1 MGGRAEDMEG
11 LAMKKKRWNRKFWI
25 PTITEIVGIM
35 LMSIGLGYEMA
46 YRAEFGYVLITAGSV
61 ITALGGVLFAKFK
74 PWLEEK

>member
-1 MGGRAEDMEG
+1 MEG
-11 LAMKKKRWNRKFWI
+11 LARNMEGSLMTWGKKFWI
-25 PTITEIVGIM
+25 PTIIEIIGII

-46 YRAEFGYVLITAGSV
+46 KHAELGYILITAGSV